1 MLSILGIIGILGLI
15 GLDFLRIKI
24 RTMDET
30 IEKIVR
36 MALKEARKYGDDD
49 QYTILNEASQRLM
62 DEAQTVFQA
71 QYLNFNEGDD
81 DYEGDY

>member
-1 MLSILGIIGILGLI
+1 MLTYRLK
-15 GLDFLRIKI
+15 RT
-24 RTMDET
+24 TMDET

-36 MALKEARKYGDDD
+36 LALKEARKYGDDD

-71 QYLNFNEGDD
+71 QYLNFNVGDD